1 MTLQHDIETAVSPAS
16 SVVDVTPLSGGC
28 IGQVYR
34 VRLADGRQLV
44 AKVDDGPTPRL
55 DIEGY
60 MLRYLAQQSELPVPA
75 VWHSTPQLL
84 LMDYLPGESH
94 FSAPAQRHAAELL
107 ASLHTISAPH
117 YGLERDTLIG
127 SLAQPNPPTAQWLPF
142 FREQRLLY
150 MGQVAVANGRLPHTL
165 WQRIQRF
172 ADKLDRWL
180 VEPDHPSLLHGDVWT
195 TNVLAQAGQ
204 ITAFLDPAIYY
215 GHPEIELAF
224 TTLFGTFGQPFFDHY
239 QTLRPIAPGF
249 FEERRDIY
257 NLYPLL
263 VHVRLF
269 GGGYVSSVER
279 TLSRFGY

>member
-1 MTLQHDIETAVSPAS
+1 MDIRQAVETAVSPPG
-16 SVVDVTPLSGGC
+16 SVSDIIPLSGGC

-34 VRLADGRQLV
+34 VTLADGRQLV
-44 AKVDDGPTPRL
+44 AKADSGRKPRL

-60 MLRYLAQQSELPVPA
+60 MLRYLADHSQLPVPA
-75 VWHSTPQLL
+75 VWYSSPQLL
-84 LMDYLPGESH
+84 LLDFLAGDSH
-94 FSAPAQRHAAELL
+94 FSAAAQRHAAELL
-107 ASLHTISAPH
+107 AALHEVTAPV

-127 SLAQPNPPTAQWLPF
+127 GLHQPNSPADSWLTF

-150 MGQVAVANGRLPHTL
+150 MGRMAAENGRLPHAV
-165 WQRIQRF
+165 WQRIRHF
-172 ADKLDRWL
+172 ADHLDRWL
-180 VEPDHPSLLHGDVWT
+180 LEPERPSLLHGDVWT
-195 TNVLAQAGQ
+195 TNVLAHGDR

-239 QTLRPIAPGF
+239 RRLRPLAPGF

-263 VHVRLF
+263 VHVQLF
-269 GGGYVSSVER
+269 GGGYVGSVDR
-279 TLSRFGY
+279 ILARFGY